1 MTIVHIVSALSEP
14 SPVVLELEV
23 VPYPPP
29 FVPLYGIELIVFPLL
44 PPTPS
49 FPVQEFVGNL
59 DGLPM
64 DAKERL
70 LHMTPA
76 SYIGNAS
83 TQAKNIKKFL

>member
-14 SPVVLELEV
+14 SPVAPSTLS
-23 VPYPPP
+23 
-29 FVPLYGIELIVFPLL
+29 FVPLIPSHSFFSLPLV
-44 PPTPS
+44 TA
-49 FPVQEFVGNL
+49 QEFVGNL
-59 DGLPM
+59 DGLPA